1 MRARLASRELGSF
14 FFKKVVLYLESADLF
29 IQLGL
34 EVSLA
39 LVGPNSGWV
48 KEPFSALQQLA
59 FPVANLRGM
68 DPVVLGQLAGGFQ
81 PLEGFERHFSFE
93 LGRMLLPYTHRFNP
107 FE

>member
-14 FFKKVVLYLESADLF
+14 FFKKVVLYLEAADLF
-29 IQLGL
+29 IQRGL

-81 PLEGFERHFSFE
+81 PLEGFKRHFSIE
-93 LGRMLLPYTHRFNP
+93 LGRMLFPSTHRFNP

>member
-1 MRARLASRELGSF
+1 MASRELGSF
-14 FFKKVVLYLESADLF
+14 FFEKVVLYLESADLF

-93 LGRMLLPYTHRFNP
+93 LGRMLFPSTHRFYP

>member
-1 MRARLASRELGSF
+1 MRARLASTELGSF

-48 KEPFSALQQLA
+48 KEPFSALQRPPA
-59 FPVANLRGM
+59 AV
-68 DPVVLGQLAGGFQ
+68 
-81 PLEGFERHFSFE
+81 S
-93 LGRMLLPYTHRFNP
+93 YTHLTLP
-107 FE
+107 TILLV

>member
-1 MRARLASRELGSF
+1 MRARLASTELGSY
-14 FFKKVVLYLESADLF
+14 FFKKGVLYLESAELF

-93 LGRMLLPYTHRFNP
+93 LGRMLFPSTHRFYP

>member
-81 PLEGFERHFSFE
+81 PLEGFECHFSFE
-93 LGRMLLPYTHRFNP
+93 LGRILFPSTHRFNP

>member
-1 MRARLASRELGSF
+1 MRARLGSTELGSF

-68 DPVVLGQLAGGFQ
+68 DPVVLGQLAGDFQ

-93 LGRMLLPYTHRFNP
+93 LGRMLFPSTHRFNP

>member
-48 KEPFSALQQLA
+48 KEALQRPPA
-59 FPVANLRGM
+59 
-68 DPVVLGQLAGGFQ
+68 AGVSSG
-81 PLEGFERHFSFE
+81 
-93 LGRMLLPYTHRFNP
+93 
-107 FE
+107 

>member
-1 MRARLASRELGSF
+1 MRARLASTELGSF

-29 IQLGL
+29 IQLRL
-34 EVSLA
+34 QVSLA
-39 LVGPNSGWV
+39 LVGPNSAWV

-93 LGRMLLPYTHRFNP
+93 LGRMLFPSTHRFNP

>member
-1 MRARLASRELGSF
+1 MRARLASREPGSF

-81 PLEGFERHFSFE
+81 PLEGFERHFSFD
-93 LGRMLLPYTHRFNP
+93 LDRMLCPSTHRFNP

>member
-14 FFKKVVLYLESADLF
+14 FFEKVVLYLESAALF

-93 LGRMLLPYTHRFNP
+93 LGRMLFPSTHRFYP

>member
-1 MRARLASRELGSF
+1 MRARLASTELASF

-68 DPVVLGQLAGGFQ
+68 DPVVLGQLVGGFQ

-93 LGRMLLPYTHRFNP
+93 LGRMLFPSTHRFYP

>member
-59 FPVANLRGM
+59 FPVANLRGI
-68 DPVVLGQLAGGFQ
+68 DPVVLGQLGGWF
-81 PLEGFERHFSFE
+81 PA
-93 LGRMLLPYTHRFNP
+93 P
-107 FE
+107 